1 MAGCAPDTSPRSR
14 RTPDTKSYRSVDVP
28 SGDAVH
34 SHEERRTGALR
45 LSNAIAIAMLL
56 FVAGYAY
63 GRFVGRRPWV
73 LRIALVRLGCLLV
86 RLTKALGG

>member
-1 MAGCAPDTSPRSR
+1 MFPVVMPFILMKNA
-14 RTPDTKSYRSVDVP
+14 VP
-28 SGDAVH
+28 
-34 SHEERRTGALR
+34 ALR
-45 LSNAIAIAMLL
+45 LSNAIAIAML